1 MAIKPQMRPEGLTG
15 DPLVQQRQAR
25 TSSFSRRAVES
36 DVSLRETDL
45 EREDREVVRGTALF
59 LSRLH
64 RLTFFNREQCN
75 DNDNAWL
82 SRPENSN

>member
-1 MAIKPQMRPEGLTG
+1 
-15 DPLVQQRQAR
+15 
-25 TSSFSRRAVES
+25 
-36 DVSLRETDL
+36 
-45 EREDREVVRGTALF
+45 VVRGTALF